1 MPRPLFPLS
10 ARGVAVRVHP
20 IVWKRQRFLH
30 AARIVPGS
38 ARALFDPRVLAT
50 DPSGETSPSSSIC
63 GRAAILG
70 MLGVDRCD
78 ASGKRCEVQA
88 SPESQRL

>member
-38 ARALFDPRVLAT
+38 ARALFDR
-50 DPSGETSPSSSIC
+50 ETSPSSSIC

-70 MLGVDRCD
+70 MLGVDRGD